1 MSDDNTND
9 DKVEG
14 SSKGA
19 APPDDTASPEA
30 IARRVAALGG
40 DDQAEALAMEE
51 ERKLAERK
59 ASKRKAGPK
68 RTGLEVAASK
78 KLAQIGDRPAA
89 RRNVPNVA
97 VAADVD
103 PLLDKTLKV
112 GEWAKQNQ
120 KTVQVVGALIA
131 AALLGM
137 AAFTYIDRKREG
149 DASTLLTKAVE
160 DDRAQIGEPPKDD
173 ENTGEPPLMFKT
185 FDERRESALKKFRDV
200 QSKFPRTGA
209 AILARLAE
217 GSLLLDKHEVDA
229 AATAFGEVKASAL
242 ASADREVRGR
252 ALEGLGFAHELK
264 AAATPAEAAKHYDAA
279 LAMYKELETTAADAR
294 GFTEL
299 AQYHQ
304 ARVTQAKG
312 DKDKAKEMLVALKER
327 LAKADESSLG
337 SGPPSPAFPYLK
349 DVVLDRLHDL
359 DPTQPSAK
367 AAAAATGGGH
377 GGGAGGMDQAKIR
390 KMIEEA
396 QKKQKAGGH

>member
-1 MSDDNTND
+1 
-9 DKVEG
+9 
-14 SSKGA
+14 
-19 APPDDTASPEA
+19 
-30 IARRVAALGG
+30 
-40 DDQAEALAMEE
+40 
-51 ERKLAERK
+51 
-59 ASKRKAGPK
+59 
-68 RTGLEVAASK
+68 
-78 KLAQIGDRPAA
+78 
-89 RRNVPNVA
+89 
-97 VAADVD
+97 
-103 PLLDKTLKV
+103 
-112 GEWAKQNQ
+112 
-120 KTVQVVGALIA
+120 
-131 AALLGM
+131 
-137 AAFTYIDRKREG
+137 
-149 DASTLLTKAVE
+149 
-160 DDRAQIGEPPKDD
+160 
-173 ENTGEPPLMFKT
+173 
-185 FDERRESALKKFRDV
+185 
-200 QSKFPRTGA
+200 
-209 AILARLAE
+209 
-217 GSLLLDKHEVDA
+217 
-229 AATAFGEVKASAL
+229 
-242 ASADREVRGR
+242 VRGR

-279 LAMYKELETTAADAR
+279 LAMYKELETTAAEAR